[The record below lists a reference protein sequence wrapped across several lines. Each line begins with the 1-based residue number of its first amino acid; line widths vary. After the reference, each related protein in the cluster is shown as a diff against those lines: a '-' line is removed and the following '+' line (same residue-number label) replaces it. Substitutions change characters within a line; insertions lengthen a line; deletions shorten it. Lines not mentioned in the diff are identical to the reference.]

1 MSDFTAIP
9 LSISFSPHTGLE
21 REKGGLEE
29 CIDRLLE
36 LIVFTPKGSF
46 SADPEF
52 GFEYWNH
59 EFSNLDVREF
69 NNSYLDLMG
78 ASRRP
83 GGITRRKCEASLRDT
98 IAAYEPR
105 LRAPEVKVEL
115 DVNTRTGRRNM
126 QSKYEMC
133 VTISGAIDDG
143 LGITRAYE
151 KRIAFMV
158 EPIAHKVY

>member
-21 REKGGLEE
+21 REKGGIEE

-78 ASRRP
+78 AARRP

-115 DVNTRTGRRNM
+115 DVNTRDVRHHLRRHRRRSRHHPRLRKAHSLHGRTHRP
-126 QSKYEMC
+126 QSILK
-133 VTISGAIDDG
+133 SGYNHPATD
-143 LGITRAYE
+143 
-151 KRIAFMV
+151 
-158 EPIAHKVY
+158 

>member
-21 REKGGLEE
+21 REKGGIEE

-78 ASRRP
+78 AARRP
-83 GGITRRKCEASLRDT
+83 GGITRRKCENST
-98 IAAYEPR
+98 STH
-105 LRAPEVKVEL
+105 APA
-115 DVNTRTGRRNM
+115 DATCSRNTRCASPSPAPSTTV
-126 QSKYEMC
+126 SASPAPTK
-133 VTISGAIDDG
+133 SA
-143 LGITRAYE
+143 
-151 KRIAFMV
+151 
-158 EPIAHKVY
+158 